1 MKQDKQPLVSQYREV
16 LLRIEMVRKAAYS
29 LLELMIQNGSYPEDT
44 DNLRKWYDNV
54 ADEYYKTF
62 KEALGT
68 FRKENTESN
77 GLNEIYQN

>member
-29 LLELMIQNGSYPEDT
+29 LLEMMIQNDSYPEDT
-44 DNLRKWYDNV
+44 ANLQKWYDNV

-68 FRKENTESN
+68 FRKENIESK
-77 GLNEIYQN
+77 GLNEICQN